1 MARIVPKLNLNKTPQ
16 IVENNSL
23 IFAKNIKVMKDGSIV
38 TDDGISKITSLS
50 YYLTTGYS
58 IVGYIPYNTCVYFFL
73 YNGTKSLIIQYD
85 EKDPTAIKPIGC
97 NWNYSGGSEHTTKI
111 YGEVI
116 VNLNSDII
124 LVIAEGGDD
133 SLEIPIKFININR
146 SSEDDDESIYT
157 QSPKVPIINLLDGGR
172 YTKVI
177 PNGVY
182 QFFIRYE
189 IKEDFYTKWIPCSKE
204 LFAGTSVRTDTFQG
218 SVSYININSDAT
230 QSFILNVD
238 KISNNFYGYKSFQVG
253 FILSHDDSTV
263 ARAWKHFSF
272 DVKKIY
278 FDYDKSYIEEV
289 NIDDML
295 DSVYQIYNVKNI
307 TSFKNKIYISNYK
320 ESDINPKDQE
330 FITKSEAIQV
340 NICSF
345 PVDKNNEIKYKDNV
359 IDTDTGNDGLELFT
373 YNKYDTNPLYNKTL
387 TQLIND
393 GNLIINSWS
402 AFDCRYN
409 NSKLSLGFLY
419 TSDQY
424 GKKYADLSKF
434 PEVMHDFYLKSQE
447 VIFFECTEIKFK
459 IGNTIYSLNDF
470 TGNAFND
477 YDHLK
482 VSTPSSYYDTPERIN
497 TLPSSP
503 ESVRSSIRE
512 KLLNFISDFINSS
525 STFGENYTKVNFKG
539 FGLSGYIYNNENSK
553 IDEIIVKCNYYSFDM
568 PSVNIK
574 KNDDDTYSDGTNP
587 KEKYKDSDYTKY
599 KYYDEVNE
607 EYRYYT
613 YGQLFEYNSLP
624 MIIRHE
630 QNETI
635 VFTNLIDTRYIS
647 RTNNKFNYQTL
658 IPFKTYAFYVHYV
671 KESGECTNG
680 YKICEKLVAIEPTVK
695 NTGTEEETVEY
706 NTQQIIYPSFSN
718 INLPVGYDACFISIV
733 AIKNNVAQIFGDNC
747 IEIDS
752 LLLPINNNIKAY
764 SLAQLYEHSHNN
776 DEEYFDTNAVSPVQ
790 TLEYLY
796 SGKVKSGF
804 ELYFSA
810 SGKLILQDTAA
821 SAQPQ
826 QIENVLNGLFIVNQ
840 NEENQEYI
848 SLTKCTPYIKE
859 SSYDNFNDL
868 NLLGYLCQVC
878 KPTVDEFNIFVAGSD
893 VYTKQVPQGEHNI
906 DLQNASHTN
915 IKINSTD
922 LYTVY
927 SEFNLNYLSLSAEL
941 NTRVFATEETQ
952 AIDGTNET
960 TTVKHKSLLQS
971 FDSLTLAD
979 IYELKSMYKDYRRKL
994 FYPVDKDVITI
1005 YNNTI
1010 RASEVFSDEGVTY
1023 ILNFEATSYYNVPT
1037 NKGYIVNLKAIADK
1051 ILVHTQDSLFG
1062 FSGSS
1067 KLNTQDGNAQLS
1079 ESDPF
1084 DTGITELFGSEHGFV
1099 GLSNKN
1105 HSMLC
1110 YDGYFF
1116 FDKDAKTIYGYSGQ
1130 GLTLLSDPIERLLNY
1145 NEIVDVIFA
1154 NDYYNDRFFMAL
1166 KYKRREDIDGYD
1178 YVTLSFNYKQKTF
1191 VSLHDFTFDESFAT
1205 KTNCYF
1211 IKDNIVYVVDKNS
1224 NDYADIDIEDIL
1236 FPSGIKI
1243 ELDEDQNPI
1252 KYRQSIVDV
1261 IYNDSFE
1268 KIKTLNA
1275 ISWIGAA
1282 SDEQFNY
1289 MTKHVTREGTIVIE
1303 PQYNAN
1309 RINLVAEPIYS
1320 NNNFVDYIRVY
1331 SESCC
1336 TDLIDISSRD
1346 YHQET
1351 PLNPNNYKYPSYNN
1365 GIWTFNY
1372 LRNIFDNKNTKQNG
1386 NLISDESSLIYGK
1399 YFVVRFVFEQGRKFK
1414 LENVIFNV

>member
-38 TDDGISKITSLS
+38 TDDGISRITSLS

-58 IVGYIPYNTCVYFFL
+58 IVGYIPYNTSVYFFL
-73 YNGTKSLIIQYD
+73 YNNINSVIIRYD
-85 EKDPTAIKPIGC
+85 ENDPDTITPINC

-124 LVIAEGGDD
+124 LVIAEGGND

-146 SSEDDDESIYT
+146 SSENDDESIYT

-218 SVSYININSDAT
+218 SVNYINVTSDAT

-238 KISNNFYGYKSFQVG
+238 RISNNFYGYKSFQVG

-263 ARAWKHFSF
+263 ARAWKHFNF
-272 DVKKIY
+272 NVNKIY
-278 FDYDKSYIEEV
+278 FDYDKNYIEEI

-320 ESDINPKDQE
+320 ESDINPKEQE
-330 FITKSEAIQV
+330 FITKSQGIQV
-340 NICSF
+340 NICTI
-345 PVDKNNEIKYKDNV
+345 PVDNNNEIKYKNNV
-359 IDTDTGNDGLELFT
+359 IGTTIGNDGLELFT
-373 YNKYDTNPLYNKTL
+373 YNVEHNPLSGHGLKS
-387 TQLIND
+387 LIND
-393 GNLIINSWS
+393 GDLIINNWS
-402 AFDCRYN
+402 AFDCHYD
-409 NSKLSLGFLY
+409 KDTFVLGFMVKNEGGEY
-419 TSDQY
+419 IVD
-424 GKKYADLSKF
+424 GSKF
-434 PEVMHDFYLKSQE
+434 PDILRSFYSHNE
-447 VIFFECTEIKFK
+447 EIIFFECVEIKFK
-459 IGNTIYSLNDF
+459 IGNTVYTLNDF
-470 TGNAFND
+470 SSSIFDEYNHLVVSRPKTDFNPD
-477 YDHLK
+477 NPT
-482 VSTPSSYYDTPERIN
+482 S
-497 TLPSSP
+497 LPSTDNA
-503 ESVRSSIRE
+503 VY
-512 KLLNFISDFINSS
+512 LLIEDKIINFIADFINNS
-525 STFGENYTKVNFKG
+525 STFGENYDKANFKG
-539 FGLSGYIYNNENSK
+539 FGLSGYIYNNENNK
-553 IDEIIVKCNYYSFDM
+553 IDEITVKCNYYSF
-568 PSVNIK
+568 SVQQPNIV
-574 KNDDDTYSDGTNP
+574 KNNDGTYTDKLHSTTGEGWNL
-587 KEKYKDSDYTKY
+587 TKY
-599 KYYDEVNE
+599 SYYNE
-607 EYRYYT
+607 NTQTVQYYT
-613 YGQLFEYNSLP
+613 YRELFNYTNKP
-624 MIIRHE
+624 AIIR
-630 QNETI
+630 QNQIETLT
-635 VFTNLIDTRYIS
+635 FTNFINTRYIS
-647 RTNNKFNYQTL
+647 RTNNRFNYQTL
-658 IPFKTYAFYVHYV
+658 LPFKTYVFYVHYV

-680 YKICEKLVAIEPTVK
+680 YKICEKLIAIEPTIK
-695 NTGTEEETVEY
+695 NVGTEEETRTY
-706 NTQQIIYPSFSN
+706 NTKQIIYPSFSN
-718 INLPVGYDACFISIV
+718 INLPAGYDACFISIAAV
-733 AIKNNVAQIFGDNC
+733 KNNVAQIFADNC

-764 SLAQLYEHSHNN
+764 SLDQLYENSRNQ
-776 DEEYFDTNAVSPVQ
+776 ETYFDTNSIAPTK

-804 ELYFSA
+804 EMYFSA
-810 SGKLILQDTAA
+810 SGKLILQDTEA
-821 SAQPQ
+821 SAQPP
-826 QIENVLNGLFIVNQ
+826 QIGNVLNGLFIVNQ

-878 KPTVDEFNIFVAGSD
+878 KPTYGEFDIFVAGSD
-893 VYTKQVPQGEHNI
+893 VYTKKIPEGQHNI
-906 DLQNASHTN
+906 DLKNAEHTT
-915 IKINSTD
+915 IKINSST

-952 AIDGTNET
+952 GSTS
-960 TTVKHKSLLQS
+960 VKHKSLLQS

-1067 KLNTQDGNAQLS
+1067 KLSTQDGNAQLS

-1099 GLSNKN
+1099 GLADKN
-1105 HSMLC
+1105 HTMLC

-1116 FDKDAKTIYGYSGQ
+1116 FDKDAKTIYSYNGQ

-1145 NEIVDVIFA
+1145 NELVDVIFA

-1166 KYKRREDIDGYD
+1166 KYKRRENIEGFD

-1191 VSLHDFTFDESFAT
+1191 VSLHDFTFDESFST

-1211 IKDNIVYVVDKNS
+1211 IKDNLVYIVDKNS
-1224 NDYADIDIEDIL
+1224 TNYGDPTIKDIDTDDIV

-1243 ELDEDQNPI
+1243 EHDTEQNI
-1252 KYRQSIVDV
+1252 LRYRRSIIDV
-1261 IYNDSFE
+1261 IYNDNFE
-1268 KIKTLNA
+1268 LVKTLNS
-1275 ISWIGAA
+1275 ISWVG
-1282 SDEQFNY
+1282 SDVWDEFNY
-1289 MTKHVTREGTIVIE
+1289 LTKNTTQQGEIVIE
-1303 PQYNAN
+1303 PKFSSPVAD
-1309 RINLVAEPIYS
+1309 LVAEAIRS
-1320 NNNFVDYIRVY
+1320 NKAFVDYIRVY

-1336 TDLIDISSRD
+1336 TELNHIAYDD
-1346 YHQET
+1346 YYDKS
-1351 PLNPNNYKYPSYNN
+1351 PLNPNDYKYPSYNN
-1365 GIWTFNY
+1365 GVWTYNY
-1372 LRNIFDNKNTKQNG
+1372 LRNILNNKNTRENG
-1386 NLISDESSLIYGK
+1386 KLISDESSLIYGK
-1399 YFVVRFVFEQGRKFK
+1399 YFVVRFIIDEGRKFK
-1414 LENVIFNV
+1414 LENVIFKVQ